1 MPPHLYIVYF
11 VVLKFQRRS
20 DDEIAK
26 PFETECSLLG
36 TCKVLY
42 VYSETDQ
49 SNNMATSTE
58 LNLTLYPMG
67 NM

>member
-1 MPPHLYIVYF
+1 M
-11 VVLKFQRRS
+11 LKFQRRS